1 MKKDFLYMKKF
12 KIAVKPICFILIF
25 CLLNKLFSF
34 LAVDDTDSFTRIM
47 MHEFYHP
54 DSNIDVLFLG
64 ASHCYRSLDT

>member
-1 MKKDFLYMKKF
+1 MKKF
-12 KIAVKPICFILIF
+12 KIAAKPICFILIF

-54 DSNIDVLFLG
+54 DSNIDVLF
-64 ASHCYRSLDT
+64 